1 MIKIDRKRFN
11 KTKKKEN
18 IIIIINKTE
27 KIFILASFLRYLMR
41 HN

>member
-18 IIIIINKTE
+18 IIIINKTE